1 MFISGKYAETD
12 RVLCPTSNLA
22 LILKLQVQFDLEISF
37 YCYMAIL
44 ENTIYLALGR
54 LPHVQLG
61 ALDIYKSLQLPVG
74 VIFKIKR
81 LRL

>member
-1 MFISGKYAETD
+1 MI
-12 RVLCPTSNLA
+12 
-22 LILKLQVQFDLEISF
+22 DLEISF

-54 LPHVQLG
+54 LPHIQLG
-61 ALDIYKSLQLPVG
+61 ALDIYKSLQLPIG
-74 VIFKIKR
+74 VILKIKK